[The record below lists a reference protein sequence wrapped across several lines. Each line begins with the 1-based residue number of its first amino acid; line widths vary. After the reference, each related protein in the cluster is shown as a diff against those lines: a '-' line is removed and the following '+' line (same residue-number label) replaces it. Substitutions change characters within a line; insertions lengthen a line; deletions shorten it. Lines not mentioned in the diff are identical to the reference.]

1 MQVKPG
7 VRAQYAE
14 YRYCVLTALDVWCIY
29 DVDLKLIY
37 TTLQGDSAM
46 TRQSISLTAPND
58 NWLNSLIENEEY
70 SSKSEIVNDLIRR
83 ARERQNEIEM
93 IRARLIKSEN
103 SGFVTQT
110 AEDIKAEFKGEL
122 MRNGEL

>member
-1 MQVKPG
+1 
-7 VRAQYAE
+7 
-14 YRYCVLTALDVWCIY
+14 
-29 DVDLKLIY
+29 
-37 TTLQGDSAM
+37 M

-58 NWLNSLIENEEY
+58 NWLNSLIESEEY

-83 ARERQNEIEM
+83 ARANQNEIEM

-110 AEDIKAEFKGEL
+110 AEEMKAEFKEGL
-122 MRNGEL
+122 RRNGEL

>member
-1 MQVKPG
+1 
-7 VRAQYAE
+7 
-14 YRYCVLTALDVWCIY
+14 
-29 DVDLKLIY
+29 
-37 TTLQGDSAM
+37 M
-46 TRQSISLTAPND
+46 TRQSISFTAPND

-70 SSKSEIVNDLIRR
+70 SSKSEIVNDLIRKT
-83 ARERQNEIEM
+83 RERQNEIEM

-110 AEDIKAEFKGEL
+110 AEDIRAEFKGEL

>member
-1 MQVKPG
+1 
-7 VRAQYAE
+7 
-14 YRYCVLTALDVWCIY
+14 
-29 DVDLKLIY
+29 
-37 TTLQGDSAM
+37 M